1 MALNLG
7 KVEHSITSSVKEIIP
22 ESVKEAWHKVWQS
35 FKKAETNAL
44 GDGDI
49 SDRME
54 MATWGVEK
62 AEEQSKNAASMLTP
76 VDGLIWNPNQRLL
89 KLTTPL
95 QVSQLSWRSH
105 TPSTRVSFSFVF
117 P

>member
-1 MALNLG
+1 MASILG
-7 KVEHSITSSVKEIIP
+7 KVEHSITSSVKEMIP
-22 ESVKEAWHKVWQS
+22 ESVKEAWHTVWQS
-35 FKKAETNAL
+35 FKKAETKAL

-76 VDGLIWNPNQRLL
+76 VDGLIWNPSQRFLN
-89 KLTTPL
+89 
-95 QVSQLSWRSH
+95 
-105 TPSTRVSFSFVF
+105 
-117 P
+117 